1 MLQPTIPGLESDN
14 DTAHMLLIHIWPF
27 LRAANALERLWQMHE
42 GHKEEPEMQAR
53 IRPSLQDAEHHVWE
67 ELAALIRQWDNSPD
81 QAAA

>member
-1 MLQPTIPGLESDN
+1 
-14 DTAHMLLIHIWPF
+14 
-27 LRAANALERLWQMHE
+27 MHE